1 MVVLLEVRSPRGT
14 GLRWY
19 CTLRHMNAH
28 PSMYSPKCV
37 ERLYGKSSN
46 SGESPRHEA
55 DHGSVHHRFAARTK
69 PLVVLAHP
77 PLLVDPRQ
85 RTLHHPPTRQ
95 HQEAFGGMSLRQS
108 TATPSLAHSFV
119 QLIST
124 SSGAGAFWGARR
136 GPRSIPKS
144 CAPNRRPCP
153 LRGSPRP
160 PTGARGAGTVR
171 RLLVAAS

>member
-85 RTLHHPPTRQ
+85 RTLHPPTRQ
-95 HQEAFGGMSLRQS
+95 HQEAFGGHELAPIHRHALLSPFLRPTHQHLFGGWLS
-108 TATPSLAHSFV
+108 GALDEVHAPSQSLAHP
-119 QLIST
+119 I
-124 SSGAGAFWGARR
+124 GALVLSAVARVHPQVR
-136 GPRSIPKS
+136 EARELSV
-144 CAPNRRPCP
+144 
-153 LRGSPRP
+153 GS
-160 PTGARGAGTVR
+160 
-171 RLLVAAS
+171 L

>member
-1 MVVLLEVRSPRGT
+1 MQRHSLSDKSVGYLLLSMARSVGHHHASRAFS
-14 GLRWY
+14 RQS
-19 CTLRHMNAH
+19 R
-28 PSMYSPKCV
+28 

-95 HQEAFGGMSLRQS
+95 HQEAFGGHELAPIHRHALLSPFLRPTHQHLFGGWLS
-108 TATPSLAHSFV
+108 GALDEVHTPSQSLAHP
-119 QLIST
+119 I
-124 SSGAGAFWGARR
+124 GALVLSAVAGVHPQVREAREL
-136 GPRSIPKS
+136 S
-144 CAPNRRPCP
+144 
-153 LRGSPRP
+153 
-160 PTGARGAGTVR
+160 
-171 RLLVAAS
+171 

>member
-1 MVVLLEVRSPRGT
+1 MGRDAPLGITQLYARSY
-14 GLRWY
+14 L
-19 CTLRHMNAH
+19 
-28 PSMYSPKCV
+28 

-95 HQEAFGGMSLRQS
+95 HQEAFGGHELAPIYRHALLRACANRL
-108 TATPSLAHSFV
+108 ATFHTW
-119 QLIST
+119 QLSE
-124 SSGAGAFWGARR
+124 
-136 GPRSIPKS
+136 
-144 CAPNRRPCP
+144 
-153 LRGSPRP
+153 
-160 PTGARGAGTVR
+160 
-171 RLLVAAS
+171 

>member
-95 HQEAFGGMSLRQS
+95 HQEAFGGHELAPIHRHALLSPFLRPTHQHLFGGWLS
-108 TATPSLAHSFV
+108 GALDEVHAPSQSLAHPIGALVLSAVARVHPQV
-119 QLIST
+119 QE
-124 SSGAGAFWGARR
+124 AREL
-136 GPRSIPKS
+136 SV
-144 CAPNRRPCP
+144 
-153 LRGSPRP
+153 GS
-160 PTGARGAGTVR
+160 
-171 RLLVAAS
+171 L